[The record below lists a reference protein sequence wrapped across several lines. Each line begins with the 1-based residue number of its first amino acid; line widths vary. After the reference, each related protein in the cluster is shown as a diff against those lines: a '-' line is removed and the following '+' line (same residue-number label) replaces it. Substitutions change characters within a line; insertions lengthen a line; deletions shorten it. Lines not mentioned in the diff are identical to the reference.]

1 MFYHVEKDE
10 KKNCASIFNDIT
22 QCVSLIISFH
32 LYFLR
37 ISEIWCML
45 HHALVGQVQSKECYF
60 MFTYTFVT
68 LSCCFSLKKC
78 VFIIFTFFS
87 DEVSSFRNKML
98 TNLEPE
104 LIIKNCQWNCMH
116 NLKYNTHFDDYIHK
130 TYETF
135 TDDDIL
141 KNSPTQTYL

>member
-22 QCVSLIISFH
+22 ECVSLIISFH

-98 TNLEPE
+98 TNFKQE
-104 LIIKNCQWNCMH
+104 LIIKNCQWNCMY
-116 NLKYNTHFDDYIHK
+116 NIKYNTHFDDYIK
-130 TYETF
+130 RTRPSQMMIF
-135 TDDDIL
+135 
-141 KNSPTQTYL
+141 